1 MASPYRGDSCTRD
14 GSVCRVKA
22 ALSDILS
29 LLNHFLTLA
38 TYDDRQQKWLCRK
51 GLVVSDVADAAEE
64 EIDLDDDFDVPKKKL
79 SGKKIVLFFVLP
91 FLLLGVGAG
100 VFFSGMLGSDAK
112 EKPVAETEAVP
123 VAPLKTVFFDL
134 PEMLVN
140 LNSTG
145 RRPSFLK
152 MRVSLELTSDLDVT
166 RVRDLSPRIIDN
178 FQVYLR
184 ELRVEDLKGSAG
196 IYRLREELLA
206 RVNTAVRPTK
216 VKDVL
221 FKDMLVQ

>member
-1 MASPYRGDSCTRD
+1 MSDGASDAVD
-14 GSVCRVKA
+14 G
-22 ALSDILS
+22 
-29 LLNHFLTLA
+29 
-38 TYDDRQQKWLCRK
+38 
-51 GLVVSDVADAAEE
+51 
-64 EIDLDDDFDVPKKKL
+64 EIDLDEDFGSEKKKL

-91 FLLLGVGAG
+91 LLLLGGGGAG
-100 VFFSGMLGSDAK
+100 VMFSGLLDSGEEAHK
-112 EKPVAETEAVP
+112 KPAQGEHAGPPELSA
-123 VAPLKTVFFDL
+123 TVFFDL

-145 RRPSFLK
+145 RRPNYLK
-152 MRVSLELTSDLDVT
+152 MKVSLELENELDIAKL
-166 RVRDLSPRIIDN
+166 RALSPRIIDN

-184 ELRVEDLKGSAG
+184 ELRVEDLRGSAG

-206 RVNTAVRPTK
+206 RVNNAVQPTK